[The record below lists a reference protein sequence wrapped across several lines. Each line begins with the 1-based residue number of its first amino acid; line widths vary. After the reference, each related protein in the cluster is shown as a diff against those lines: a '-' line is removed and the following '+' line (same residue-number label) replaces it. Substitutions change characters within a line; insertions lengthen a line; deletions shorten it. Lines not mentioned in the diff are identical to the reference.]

1 MGSNFP
7 FFYHVTCAIM
17 VPGGIDV
24 SYTPMIQQ
32 YLQIK
37 RNYQDAILFFRLGD
51 FYEMFFDDALVASR
65 ELEIT
70 LTGRDA
76 GASGRVPM
84 CGVPYHA
91 ADTYIARLVE
101 RGYKVAICEQVE
113 DPADA
118 RGIVRRE
125 VTRVITPGTI
135 MECLEERKHNFLAAI
150 VEKEGIYGLAV
161 VDVTTGLFM
170 VTQVNGQEAL
180 LDELCRLEPAEI
192 LLPDLLP
199 YRELSEKI
207 RSRISRSFI
216 SFWDPAAF
224 ERGEAIR
231 SLQEQLGMGWNR
243 SGLSSLP
250 LAVLCAGGILHY
262 LKATQKRELGHINQ
276 VEIYSAGQYMHLDA
290 VTRRNLELTSSLK
303 DGTRWGTLLWVL
315 DYSVTAMG
323 GRLLKSWLERPLLD
337 VKAIRARQ
345 DAVEELVNDSLARQE
360 LQQLLR
366 AVYDLERLSSRVVY
380 GTAGPRDLLALKNS
394 LAVLPQVKKVLGNK
408 KACFWQDVL
417 SDLDCLEDIVRVLD
431 EAINN
436 DPPVSPREGGILR
449 EGYHPEVDRL
459 RQASREGKNWLA
471 QLEAREKERT
481 GIRSLKVG
489 FNKVFGYYL
498 EVTRPNLN
506 LVPPDYIRK
515 QTLAGAERFITS
527 ELKKLE
533 EQILG
538 AEEKLVQL
546 EYRIFTEI
554 REKVAAQ
561 VRRIQ
566 RTAGAVARTDAI
578 LSLAEAAVK
587 GNYVRPE
594 VNDGYRIFIRDGRHP
609 VVERVLGP
617 GEFVPN
623 DVELGEDTRLIL
635 LTGPNMA
642 GKSTY
647 MRQVALLVLMA
658 QVGSFIPAASGEIG
672 IVDRIFTRVGAS
684 DDLAAGQS
692 TFMVEMSECRVIVSA
707 ATSRSLIIMDEVGRG
722 TSTYDGISIARAL
735 VEYIVKRIGART
747 LFSTHYHELTELDTL
762 PGVKN
767 FTVAV
772 EERGE
777 NVVFLHRVHPGRA
790 NRSYGIQVAR
800 LAGLPE
806 EILQRAAEIL
816 QDLEFRRNGGEINKI
831 APQNLPVYQGKS
843 QPSRHPI
850 LDELIKLDLWQMTPL
865 EALNTIAAWQL
876 SLKRDLNRLPVKDD

>member
-1 MGSNFP
+1 
-7 FFYHVTCAIM
+7 M
-17 VPGGIDV
+17 V
-24 SYTPMIQQ
+24 SCTPMMKQ

-37 RNYQDAILFFRLGD
+37 QNYQDAILFFRLGD

-76 GASGRVPM
+76 GAAGRVPM

-91 ADTYIARLVE
+91 AETYIARLIE

-125 VTRVITPGTI
+125 VTRVVTPGTI
-135 MECLEERKHNFLAAI
+135 MDCLEERKHNFLVAV
-150 VEKEGIYGLAV
+150 VEKGGTYGLAV
-161 VDVTTGLFM
+161 ADVTTGLFM
-170 VTQVNGQEAL
+170 ATQMDNRDVL
-180 LDELCRLEPAEI
+180 MDELSRLEPAEV
-192 LLPDLLP
+192 LLPDVPP
-199 YRELSEKI
+199 YRELAGAIKV
-207 RSRISRSFI
+207 RLPKAVA
-216 SFWDPAAF
+216 SFWTPAAF
-224 ERGEAIR
+224 ERREAVR
-231 SLQEQLGMGWNR
+231 SLHEQLGPGWTR
-243 SGLSSLP
+243 SGLNGLP
-250 LAVLCAGGILHY
+250 LAILCAGGLLAYI
-262 LKATQKRELGHINQ
+262 KATQKRELTQINR

-290 VTRRNLELTSSLK
+290 VTRRNLELTSSLR
-303 DGTRWGTLLWVL
+303 DGSRWGTLLWVL
-315 DYSVTAMG
+315 DHTVTAMG

-337 VKAIRARQ
+337 VQAINARQ
-345 DAVEELVNDSLARQE
+345 DAVEELINDGFIRQE
-360 LQQLLR
+360 LHDLLKTI
-366 AVYDLERLSSRVVY
+366 YDLERLSSRVVY

-394 LAVLPQVKKVLGNK
+394 LTVLPQVKEKLANR
-408 KACFWQDVL
+408 KAPLWQEITGE
-417 SDLDCLEDIVRVLD
+417 LDCLEDMVQLL
-431 EAINN
+431 EAAIAE
-436 DPPVSPREGGILR
+436 DAPAGPREGGVIR

-498 EVTRPNLN
+498 EVTRPNLD
-506 LVPPDYIRK
+506 LVPSDYIRK
-515 QTLAGAERFITS
+515 QTLAGAERFITP
-527 ELKKLE
+527 ELKELE

-538 AEEKLVQL
+538 AEERLVQL
-546 EYRIFTEI
+546 EYRLFTEI

-566 RTAGAVARTDAI
+566 KAAGAVARTDAL

-587 GNYVRPE
+587 GNYVRPR
-594 VNDGYRIFIRDGRHP
+594 VNDGSRITIREGRHP
-609 VVERVLGP
+609 VVEQVLEP

-623 DVELGEDTRLIL
+623 DVELGGDTRLIL

-658 QVGSFIPAASGEIG
+658 QVGSFIPAADGEVG

-692 TFMVEMSECRVIVSA
+692 TFMVEMSECQVIVSA

-735 VEYIVKRIGART
+735 VEYIVRRIGART
-747 LFSTHYHELTELDTL
+747 LFSTHYHELTELDVL

-777 NVVFLHRVHPGRA
+777 EVVFLRRVRPGRA
-790 NRSYGIQVAR
+790 DRSYGIQVAR
-800 LAGLPE
+800 LAGLPAEILRRAE
-806 EILQRAAEIL
+806 EILYE
-816 QDLEFRRNGGEINKI
+816 LEYRRDAGRVTPKE
-831 APQNLPVYQGKS
+831 LPVRREEKVPVPQ
-843 QPSRHPI
+843 HPI
-850 LDELIKLDLWQMTPL
+850 LEELVKLDLWQMTPL
-865 EALNTIAAWQL
+865 EALNTLAAWQR
-876 SLKRDLNRLPVKDD
+876 SLKQGIRQAVAHGS

>member
-1 MGSNFP
+1 M
-7 FFYHVTCAIM
+7 
-17 VPGGIDV
+17 V
-24 SYTPMIQQ
+24 SYTPMLKQ

-37 RNYQDAILFFRLGD
+37 QNYQDAILFFRLGD

-76 GASGRVPM
+76 GAAGRVPM

-91 ADTYIARLVE
+91 ADTYIARLIE
-101 RGYKVAICEQVE
+101 RGYKVAICDQVE

-125 VTRVITPGTI
+125 VTRVVTPGTI
-135 MECLEERKHNFLAAI
+135 MECLEERKHNFLAAV
-150 VEKEGIYGLAV
+150 VEKGNAYGLAV

-170 VTQVNGQEAL
+170 VTQIDGRDAL
-180 LDELCRLEPAEI
+180 LDELIRLEPAEV
-192 LLPDLLP
+192 LLPDIPL
-199 YRELSEKI
+199 YRELAGAVK
-207 RSRISRSFI
+207 SRLPKAVI
-216 SFWDPAAF
+216 SFWSPAAF
-224 ERGEAIR
+224 ERGEAVR
-231 SLQEQLGMGWNR
+231 SLQEQLGTGWTR
-243 SGLSSLP
+243 SGLSGLP
-250 LAVLCAGGILHY
+250 LAILCAGGMLNY
-262 LKATQKRELGHINQ
+262 LKATQKRELGQINR
-276 VEIYSAGQYMHLDA
+276 VEIYSGGQYMHLDG
-290 VTRRNLELTSSLK
+290 VTRRNLELTSSLR
-303 DGTRWGTLLWVL
+303 DGSRWGTLLWVL
-315 DYSVTAMG
+315 DHTVTAMG

-337 VKAIRARQ
+337 VQAIRARQ

-360 LQQLLR
+360 LQHLLKTI
-366 AVYDLERLSSRVVY
+366 YDLERLSSRVVY

-394 LAVLPQVKKVLGNK
+394 LAVLPKVKKVLCNK
-408 KACFWQDVL
+408 KAPLWQEIAG
-417 SDLDCLEDIVRVLD
+417 DLDCLEDVVQLLD
-431 EAINN
+431 EAIDA
-436 DPPVSPREGGILR
+436 DPPAGSREGGIIR

-498 EVTRPNLN
+498 EVTRPNLD
-506 LVPPDYIRK
+506 LVPADYIRK
-515 QTLAGAERFITS
+515 QTLAGAERFITP
-527 ELKKLE
+527 ELKELE

-538 AEEKLVQL
+538 AEERLVQL
-546 EYRIFTEI
+546 EYRLFTEI

-566 RTAGAVARTDAI
+566 QAAGAVARTDAL

-594 VNDGYRIFIRDGRHP
+594 VNDGSRITIREGRHP
-609 VVERVLGP
+609 VVEQVLEP

-623 DVELGEDTRLIL
+623 DVDLGGDTRLIL

-692 TFMVEMSECRVIVSA
+692 TFMVEMSECQVIVSA
-707 ATSRSLIIMDEVGRG
+707 ATPRSLIIMDEVGRG

-735 VEYIVKRIGART
+735 VEYIVRRIGART
-747 LFSTHYHELTELDTL
+747 LFSTHYHELTELDVL

-777 NVVFLHRVHPGRA
+777 DVVFLRRVRPGRA
-790 NRSYGIQVAR
+790 DRSYGIQVAR
-800 LAGLPE
+800 LAGLPG
-806 EILQRAAEIL
+806 EILQRAEEIL
-816 QDLEFRRNGGEINKI
+816 HELEYRRDGGAVSPAPRDLPAHREEKT
-831 APQNLPVYQGKS
+831 AVPK
-843 QPSRHPI
+843 HPI
-850 LDELIKLDLWQMTPL
+850 LDELVKLDLWQMTPL
-865 EALNTIAAWQL
+865 EALNTLAAWQR
-876 SLKRDLNRLPVKDD
+876 SLKQGVRRVTGHGS